1 MKFNTKLIHG
11 NLKTDETGATN
22 TPLHLS
28 NAFAHNT
35 AEKLEGIMK
44 GTSMGYAY
52 TRISNPTVTSFER
65 RIASIEGGLTATATA
80 SGMSAI
86 YLAIMNIVECGDEI
100 IASSGLF
107 GGTYALLKNLKSY
120 GINVKF
126 LENLDEESLEDVI
139 NKNTKIV
146 FGETLGNPKLDV
158 LDIEE
163 VAKVCNKHNVIFI
176 VDSTITTPFLIRP
189 IEYGA
194 DIVIHS
200 TSKYING
207 TSNSIGG
214 IIVDGGSSKY
224 KDIKYKNFNE
234 YSKKFGKMAYTAKLR
249 NTVGKDI
256 GASLAPFNA
265 FLNLTGIETLSLRM
279 REHCS
284 NTLAVAKFLSNNS
297 KVTSVNYPSLPTS
310 KYYNITQKYYKNG
323 ASGVLT
329 FRLGS
334 KENAFKFINNLKMI
348 VNITNIG
355 DTKTLIIHPASTIC
369 SSNTNDEKEQMGVF
383 DDLLR
388 LSVGIEDIEDILFDI
403 ESAIN
408 SIN

>member
-11 NLKTDETGATN
+11 NLKIDETGATN

-28 NAFAHNT
+28 NAFSHAS
-35 AEKLEGIMK
+35 AEELEGIMK
-44 GTSMGYAY
+44 GTNMGYAY

-65 RIASIEGGLTATATA
+65 RIASVEGGIVATAAA

-86 YLAIMNIVECGDEI
+86 YLAIMNIVESGDEI

-107 GGTYALLKNLKSY
+107 GGTYTLIKNLKSY

-126 LENLDEESLEDVI
+126 LDNFDKISLENAI
-139 NKNTKIV
+139 TKNTKIV
-146 FGETLGNPKLDV
+146 FAETLGNPKLDV

-163 VAKVCNKHNVIFI
+163 VSKVCNEYNVIFI
-176 VDSTITTPFLIRP
+176 VDSTITTPYLIKP

-214 IIVDGGSSKY
+214 IIVDGGSIKY
-224 KDIKYKNFNE
+224 KEDKYKNFKE
-234 YSKKFGKMAYTAKLR
+234 YSRKFGKMAYTAKLR
-249 NTVGKDI
+249 STVGKDI
-256 GASLAPFNA
+256 GASLSPFNA

-279 REHCS
+279 RQHCI
-284 NTLAVAKFLSNNS
+284 NTLAVAEFLSNNE
-297 KVTSVNYPSLPTS
+297 KVTSVNYPSLPSS
-310 KYYNITQKYYKNG
+310 KYYNLTQKYYKNG

-334 KENAFKFINNLKMI
+334 KENAFRFINNLKMI
-348 VNITNIG
+348 LNITNIG

-369 SSNTNDEKEQMGVF
+369 ASNTEREKEQMGVF

-388 LSVGIEDIEDILFDI
+388 LSVGIEDIDDIIEDI
-403 ESAIN
+403 ESALQFIY
-408 SIN
+408 

>member
-11 NLKTDETGATN
+11 NLRKDETGATN

-28 NAFAHNT
+28 NAFAHT
-35 AEKLEGIMK
+35 AAEELEGIMK

-65 RIASIEGGLTATATA
+65 RIASIEGGIAATAAA

-86 YLAIMNIVECGDEI
+86 YLAIMNVVESGDEI

-107 GGTYALLKNLKSY
+107 GGTYTLLKNLKSY

-126 LENLDEESLEDVI
+126 LDNLDKDSLTNAI
-139 NKNTKIV
+139 NDNTKIV
-146 FGETLGNPKLDV
+146 FAETLGNPKLDV
-158 LDIEE
+158 LDIE
-163 VAKVCNKHNVIFI
+163 VVSKVCTDYKVILI
-176 VDSTITTPFLIRP
+176 VDSTITTPYLIKP
-189 IEYGA
+189 FEYGA

-214 IIVDGGSSKY
+214 IIVDGGSNKY
-224 KDIKYKNFNE
+224 KDIKYKNFSE

-256 GASLAPFNA
+256 GSALAPFNA
-265 FLNLTGIETLSLRM
+265 FLNLTGVETLSLRM
-279 REHCS
+279 REHNK
-284 NTLAVAKFLSNNS
+284 NTLAVAEFLSEHN
-297 KVTSVNYPSLPTS
+297 KVTSVNYPSLPSS
-310 KYYNITQKYYKNG
+310 KYYDITQKYYKNG

-334 KENAFKFINNLKMI
+334 KENAFNFINNLKMI
-348 VNITNIG
+348 LNITNIG

-369 SSNTNDEKEQMGVF
+369 ASNTEEEKEQMGVF

-388 LSVGIEDIEDILFDI
+388 LSVGIEDIEDILQDI
-403 ESAIN
+403 ENALASFV
-408 SIN
+408 